1 MIRFEAAFIKSTN
14 KCIAFVHIF
23 SNIKTISDSKCT
35 ENWQEITS
43 LRLTSPEMKIMKNNL
58 LIKDQYMYIPFTDL
72 KLKLIVFEDNVKCT
86 CVLQKING

>member
-43 LRLTSPEMKIMKNNL
+43 LRSTSPEMKIMKNNL
-58 LIKDQYMYIPFTDL
+58 LIKDQYIPFTDL

-86 CVLQKING
+86 CVLQKINV